1 VDIVYSIQQCP
12 SQFVAL
18 LLKQLNKPHQFKHV
32 MIFIPGVCF
41 DHLAKYDVNI
51 LTIELPLI
59 IQHLSNGSPI
69 PLESVSF
76 RFGWMNC
83 NPLDATVMWRSQ
95 SHGLGIEPHLPH

>member
-51 LTIELPLI
+51 LTI
-59 IQHLSNGSPI
+59 QQLSNGSPI